1 MTKQKPKV
9 NKVEDLEGFT
19 LAKKDYE
26 KSLKT
31 TFAPDKKVEEAFKDY
46 EEL

>member
-1 MTKQKPKV
+1 MTEQKPKV
-9 NKVEDLEGFT
+9 NITRDLDGFT

-26 KSLKT
+26 ESLKT